1 MTIQHKIKNQRG
13 IIDRQMVIEQ
23 LDAILAEDLPK
34 PKRRPRILT
43 VFKDAL
49 KAGHDEV
56 RRRFDEHGQGTEAV
70 RENCFLIDQLVRI
83 VHDYALEHEYPVGVA
98 TAGQVMS
105 IIAVGGYGR
114 GELAPKSDIDL
125 LFLLPFKRSSHAEQV
140 VEYMLYMLW
149 DMGLTVGHSTRSV
162 DECIRQAKA
171 DMTIRTALLEARW
184 LWGDQNL
191 YDELKRRYRSD
202 IVAGSMEEFVEA
214 KLAERD
220 SRHQKLG
227 EARYVLEPNIKE
239 GKGGLRDLHTLYW
252 IAKYLFAI
260 QDVRELVAMGVLGE
274 EAATRFTKAQ
284 AFLWTVRC
292 HLHYLTGREEDRL
305 TFDVQQEI
313 GRRMNYTD
321 HGGTSGVERFM
332 KHYFLIA
339 KDVGDLTRIF
349 CALLEE
355 QHKRKPKLR
364 FPAIRRA
371 KKVDG
376 FKLEANRL
384 DVVDDDQFVREP
396 IAMIRLFHAALAL
409 DLDIHPRA
417 MSLVTQ
423 NLKRIAAKL
432 RQDPEA
438 NRLFVEMLCSKK
450 DPESALRHMNESG
463 VLGRF
468 IPDFG
473 RVVAQMQYDM
483 YHVFTVDEH
492 TIQAIGV
499 LHKLERGELA
509 KEAPACTEVMTSLIS
524 RRTLYLATFLH
535 DIAKGRNADH
545 SVLGAEVALKLG
557 PRLGLNDEET
567 ETASW
572 LVRSHLL
579 MTRTAFKRDID
590 DIKTIAD
597 FVDEVQSPERLK
609 LLLALT
615 VADVRAVGPNVW
627 NAWKAGLLRELYHR
641 ALDMMSGGIGVE
653 KREARVEAAQKA
665 VRAALHGLWPDEDID
680 AHLLRGYPSYWVSFD
695 TATHLRHAGL
705 VREAERTDAPLT
717 IDSRHDS
724 AHQVTEITIYTGDH
738 PGLFSQIAGAMALS
752 GVSIVDAKIITMTN
766 GMALDTFTIQD
777 MDGGPVDN
785 SSRLAK
791 LFANLEQTLSGRMRL
806 QREIAQRRDSAQN
819 RTRVF
824 KVAPRVLVD
833 NKASAKHTVIEVN
846 GRDRIGLLYDI
857 TSAMTRLSLTIASA
871 HISTYGERVVDV
883 FYVKDVFG
891 LKVEHERKIK
901 EIREALTAALKEPGI
916 CDPVQVTRPQQA
928 AAH

>member
-1 MTIQHKIKNQRG
+1 MQHKIKNQRA
-13 IIDRQMVIEQ
+13 IIDRQEVVAR
-23 LDAILAEDLPK
+23 LDAIIAAEVPKAQRRSQVLA
-34 PKRRPRILT
+34 
-43 VFKDAL
+43 VFKEAY

-56 RRRFDEHGQGTEAV
+56 RRRFESHGQGTEAV

-83 VHDYALEHEYPVGVA
+83 VHDYALGHEYPVGVA
-98 TAGQVMS
+98 TTGQIMGVV
-105 IIAVGGYGR
+105 AVGGYGR
-114 GELAPKSDIDL
+114 GELSPKSDIDL
-125 LFLLPFKRSSHAEQV
+125 LFLLPYKRTAHAEQV

-149 DMGLTVGHSTRSV
+149 DLGLTVGHSTRTV

-171 DMTIRTALLEARW
+171 DLTIRTALLEARW
-184 LWGDQNL
+184 LWGDDAL
-191 YDELKRRYRSD
+191 YDELKRRYRAEV
-202 IVAGSMEEFVEA
+202 VAGSMEEFVEA

-252 IAKYLFAI
+252 IAKYLYAI
-260 QDVRELVAMGVLGE
+260 TDVRELVALGVLSAD
-274 EAATRFTKAQ
+274 AAGRFEKAQ

-305 TFDVQQEI
+305 TFDMQPEI

-332 KHYFLIA
+332 KHYYLIA

-364 FPAIRRA
+364 FPALRRSR
-371 KKVDG
+371 KLEG
-376 FKLEANRL
+376 FKLEGNRL
-384 DVVDDDQFVREP
+384 DVVEEAQFEHQP
-396 IAMIRLFHAALAL
+396 LDMIRLFHTALAQ

-423 NLKRIAAKL
+423 SLKRIDGKL
-432 RQDPEA
+432 RQDAEA
-438 NRLFVEMLCSKK
+438 NRLFVEMLCSPK
-450 DPESALRHMNESG
+450 DPEVALRHMNESG

-492 TIQAIGV
+492 TIQAVGI
-499 LHKLERGELA
+499 LHRLESGQLA
-509 KEAPACTEVMTSLIS
+509 AEAPACTEVMKTLLS

-545 SVLGAEVALKLG
+545 SELGAEIVLKLG
-557 PRLGLNDEET
+557 PRLGLSDEET

-572 LVRSHLL
+572 LVRHHLL

-590 DIKTIAD
+590 DAQTISD
-597 FVDEVQSPERLK
+597 FVDVVQSPERLK

-615 VADVRAVGPNVW
+615 VADVRAVGPKVW

-653 KREARVEAAQKA
+653 RREARVEAAQNA
-665 VRAALHGLWPDEDID
+665 LRAALAGQWPSEDIE
-680 AHLLRGYPSYWVSFD
+680 AHLARGYPSYWVSFD
-695 TATHLRHAGL
+695 TETHLRQAAL
-705 VREAERTDAPLT
+705 VRDAESRQAPLT
-717 IDSRHDS
+717 IDSRQDP
-724 AHQVTEITIYTGDH
+724 ANEVTEITLYTGDH
-738 PGLFSQIAGAMALS
+738 PGLFAQIAGAMALS

-766 GMALDTFTIQD
+766 GMALDTFTIHD
-777 MDGGPVDN
+777 MDGGPVSN
-785 SSRLAK
+785 AARLEK
-791 LFANLEQTLSGRMRL
+791 LRANLEQGLSGRLRL
-806 QREIAQRRDSAQN
+806 SREIAKRRDSVQS

-824 KVAPRVLVD
+824 KVPPRVLVD

-846 GRDRIGLLYDI
+846 GRDRIGLLYDV
-857 TSAMTRLSLTIASA
+857 TSAMTRLSLQISSA
-871 HISTYGERVVDV
+871 HVSTYGERVVDV

-891 LKVEHERKIK
+891 LKVEHERKIRD
-901 EIREALTAALKEPGI
+901 IREALTAALQEPGI
-916 CDPVQVTRPQQA
+916 CDPAPAPKTPRA
-928 AAH
+928 AE

>member
-1 MTIQHKIKNQRG
+1 MQHKIKNQRA
-13 IIDRQMVIEQ
+13 IIDRQEVIAR
-23 LDAILAEDLPK
+23 LDGIIAAEVPKAQRRSQVLA
-34 PKRRPRILT
+34 
-43 VFKDAL
+43 VFKDAF

-56 RRRFDEHGQGTEAV
+56 RRRFESHGQGTEAV

-83 VHDYALEHEYPVGVA
+83 VHDYALQHEYPVGVA
-98 TAGQVMS
+98 TTGQIMGVV
-105 IIAVGGYGR
+105 AVGGYGR
-114 GELAPKSDIDL
+114 GELSPKSDIDL
-125 LFLLPFKRSSHAEQV
+125 LFLLPYKRTAHAEQV

-149 DMGLTVGHSTRSV
+149 DLGLTVGHSTRTV

-171 DMTIRTALLEARW
+171 DLTIRTALLEARW
-184 LWGDQNL
+184 LWGDEAL
-191 YDELKRRYRSD
+191 YDELKRRYRAEV
-202 IVAGSMEEFVEA
+202 VAGSMEEFVEA

-252 IAKYLFAI
+252 IAKYLYAI
-260 QDVRELVAMGVLGE
+260 SDVRELVALGVLSAD
-274 EAATRFTKAQ
+274 AAARFEKAQ

-305 TFDVQQEI
+305 TFDMQPEI

-332 KHYFLIA
+332 KHYYLIA

-364 FPAIRRA
+364 FPLALRRGRRLE
-371 KKVDG
+371 G
-376 FKLEANRL
+376 FKLEGNRL
-384 DVVDDDQFVREP
+384 DVVEEGQFEHQP
-396 IAMIRLFHAALAL
+396 LDMIRLFHTALAQ
-409 DLDIHPRA
+409 DLDVHPRA

-423 NLKRIAAKL
+423 SLKRIDGKL
-432 RQDPEA
+432 RQDGEA
-438 NRLFVEMLCSKK
+438 NRLFVEMLCSPK
-450 DPESALRHMNESG
+450 DPEAALRHMNESG

-492 TIQAIGV
+492 TIQAVGI
-499 LHKLERGELA
+499 LHRLESGQLA
-509 KEAPACTEVMTSLIS
+509 AEAPACTEVMKTLLS

-545 SVLGAEVALKLG
+545 SELGAEIVLKLG
-557 PRLGLNDEET
+557 PRLGLSDEET

-572 LVRSHLL
+572 LVRHHLL

-590 DIKTIAD
+590 DLQTISD
-597 FVDEVQSPERLK
+597 FVAVVQSPERLK

-615 VADVRAVGPNVW
+615 VADVRAVGPKVW

-653 KREARVEAAQKA
+653 KREARVEAAQNA
-665 VRAALHGLWPDEDID
+665 LRAALAGQWPAEDIE
-680 AHLLRGYPSYWVSFD
+680 AHLARGYPSYWVSFD
-695 TATHLRHAGL
+695 TATHLRQAAL
-705 VREAERTDAPLT
+705 VRAAEARQAPLT
-717 IDSRHDS
+717 IDSRQDP
-724 AHQVTEITIYTGDH
+724 ANEVTEITLYTGDH

-766 GMALDTFTIQD
+766 GMALDTFTIHD
-777 MDGGPVDN
+777 MDGGPVSN
-785 SSRLAK
+785 AARLEK
-791 LFANLEQTLSGRMRL
+791 LCANLEQGLSGRLRL
-806 QREIAQRRDSAQN
+806 SREIAKRRDSVQS

-824 KVAPRVLVD
+824 KVPPRVLVD

-857 TSAMTRLSLTIASA
+857 TSAMTRLSLQISSA

-891 LKVEHERKIK
+891 LKVEHERKIRD
-901 EIREALTAALKEPGI
+901 IREALAAALQEPGI
-916 CDPVQVTRPQQA
+916 CDPAPAPKTPRA
-928 AAH
+928 AE